1 MSVENING
9 ISLGLENS
17 VKRLSSEL
25 RSSNDKISILTSA
38 TMANTEHLEELQK
51 KVDKIDRCSKKY
63 IDLQISSIQ
72 SSLTSSMNSPSLIRD
87 LILKDSSM
95 ISVKRDI
102 DILKRKTHCE
112 EEAIAS
118 LRDVIIDVKDTME
131 RSSINVSNMSNPSFM
146 RPEPLHR
153 SRERDLTR
161 DAIESSAKLI
171 RQLISPVISISSD
184 LSLIQKSNADVK
196 KVTSY
201 VKACQDSLMKYIS
214 YHDME

>member
-1 MSVENING
+1 MSIENISV

-17 VKRLSSEL
+17 VKRISSEL
-25 RSSNDKISILTSA
+25 RSTNDKIGILTSA
-38 TMANTEHLEELQK
+38 TTANTEHLEELQK
-51 KVDKIDRCSKKY
+51 KVDKIDRCSKRY
-63 IDLQISSIQ
+63 IDWQINNIQ
-72 SSLTSSMNSPSLIRD
+72 SSLTSSMSSPSLIKD

-112 EEAIAS
+112 GEAIAS

-153 SRERDLTR
+153 SRERSHSR
-161 DAIESSAKLI
+161 C
-171 RQLISPVISISSD
+171 
-184 LSLIQKSNADVK
+184 N
-196 KVTSY
+196 
-201 VKACQDSLMKYIS
+201 
-214 YHDME
+214 